1 MLHFYPSPTS
11 APTMQTPQESTIK
24 NYGEEP
30 GFPSAGVRTF
40 LTFLLFFHFFA
51 IFAGISG
58 NFGARSGLRRQ
69 LRASP
74 GVQPYLH
81 TLGLD
86 TGYDHGII
94 SNTADDWDH
103 LCQIVV
109 NPPANFDP
117 LNDDAADLQKV
128 NLIPAGSSPWGMQK
142 RRYLT
147 LAGWLAAV
155 QGDDNEEAALV
166 SAIAGGMLRKAEVES
181 GAHRFLLLAQRT
193 QDMISLEEMD
203 PVLRDP
209 NHSDWFDTLYNAD
222 LILDEDRWSPST
234 RGGRGEMTQSR
245 ATRGRD
251 R

>member
-1 MLHFYPSPTS
+1 
-11 APTMQTPQESTIK
+11 MQTPQESTIT
-24 NYGEEP
+24 NYGAEP

-103 LCQIVV
+103 LC
-109 NPPANFDP
+109 
-117 LNDDAADLQKV
+117 
-128 NLIPAGSSPWGMQK
+128 
-142 RRYLT
+142 
-147 LAGWLAAV
+147 
-155 QGDDNEEAALV
+155 
-166 SAIAGGMLRKAEVES
+166 
-181 GAHRFLLLAQRT
+181 
-193 QDMISLEEMD
+193 
-203 PVLRDP
+203 
-209 NHSDWFDTLYNAD
+209 
-222 LILDEDRWSPST
+222 
-234 RGGRGEMTQSR
+234 
-245 ATRGRD
+245 
-251 R
+251 

>member
-1 MLHFYPSPTS
+1 
-11 APTMQTPQESTIK
+11 MQTTQDTLSENDASAA
-24 NYGEEP
+24 
-30 GFPSAGVRTF
+30 GFPSPGLRTL

-51 IFAGISG
+51 IFAGIAG

-86 TGYDHGII
+86 TSYGHGLI

-109 NPPANFDP
+109 NPPASFDP
-117 LNDDAADLQKV
+117 TNEDGADLQRV
-128 NLIPAGSSPWGMQK
+128 NLIPEGTTPWGPQK
-142 RRYLT
+142 RRYLI

-155 QGDDNEEAALV
+155 QGEDNQEAALV
-166 SAIAGGMLRKAEVES
+166 SAIAGGMLRRAQIDS

-193 QDMISLEEMD
+193 QDMMSLEEMD
-203 PVLRDP
+203 PQFRDP
-209 NHSDWFDTLYNAD
+209 NHPSWFDTIYNAD

-245 ATRGRD
+245 GTRGRD

>member
-1 MLHFYPSPTS
+1 
-11 APTMQTPQESTIK
+11 MQTKPEATSENFDSQ
-24 NYGEEP
+24 P
-30 GFPSAGVRTF
+30 GFPSSGVRTL

-51 IFAGISG
+51 ILAGISG

-86 TGYDHGII
+86 TGYDHGLI

-109 NPPANFDP
+109 NPPASFDP
-117 LNDDAADLQKV
+117 LNDDAENFQKV
-128 NLIPAGSSPWGMQK
+128 NLIPEGSTPWGMQK

-155 QGDDNEEAALV
+155 QGENNEEAALV
-166 SAIAGGMLRKAEVES
+166 SAIAGGMLRKAQVES
-181 GAHRFLLLAQRT
+181 GAHRFLLMAQRT
-193 QDMISLEEMD
+193 QDMMSLEEMD
-203 PVLRDP
+203 PALRNP
-209 NHSDWFDTLYNAD
+209 NHPDWFDTLYNAD

-245 ATRGRD
+245 ATRGRG